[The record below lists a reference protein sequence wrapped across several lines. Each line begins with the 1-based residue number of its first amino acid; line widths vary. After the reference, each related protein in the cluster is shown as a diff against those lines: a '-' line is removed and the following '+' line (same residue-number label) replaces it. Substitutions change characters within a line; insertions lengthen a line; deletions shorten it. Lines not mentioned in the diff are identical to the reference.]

1 MRCVRD
7 RTPVYGG
14 PEYDR
19 EEKVVA
25 RAKGRE
31 GSSGGVRKAVTFRWK
46 VKVAVEN
53 RSVVIN
59 RRKLLKIT
67 GYREKDKKREEEVRE
82 GVEGSEVSLALSG
95 EG

>member
-1 MRCVRD
+1 M
-7 RTPVYGG
+7 
-14 PEYDR
+14 
-19 EEKVVA
+19 
-25 RAKGRE
+25 
-31 GSSGGVRKAVTFRWK
+31 TFRWK

-53 RSVVIN
+53 RSVVISWG
-59 RRKLLKIT
+59 KLLKIA

>member
-1 MRCVRD
+1 M
-7 RTPVYGG
+7 
-14 PEYDR
+14 
-19 EEKVVA
+19 
-25 RAKGRE
+25 
-31 GSSGGVRKAVTFRWK
+31 TFRWK

-53 RSVVIN
+53 RSVVISW
-59 RRKLLKIT
+59 RKLLKIA

>member
-1 MRCVRD
+1 M
-7 RTPVYGG
+7 
-14 PEYDR
+14 
-19 EEKVVA
+19 VA

-31 GSSGGVRKAVTFRWK
+31 GSSGGVREAVTFRWK
-46 VKVAVEN
+46 AKVAVEN

-59 RRKLLKIT
+59 RRKLLKIA

-82 GVEGSEVSLALSG
+82 GVEGSEVSLASSG